1 MRSKYISLL
10 RNRDF
15 AMLWIGQ
22 AVSQLGSSIFNISLV
37 WFITDLTGSA
47 ISVANVMTLAATSII
62 LSSAF
67 AGVIVDRFDRRKI
80 MLTSDLV
87 RAVVVFIF
95 AFIAFQQKIEIWHFY
110 VLAVIFG
117 LVGALFAPAGMSV
130 LPAIVDKN
138 DLVAANSIS
147 TSTLIAINI
156 LGPAVGG
163 MLISLPGVGIS
174 GISFFNAVSF
184 LAGALGIWSIRSAV
198 VRQERH
204 SGQSFVKELTAGL
217 GYLRSYPSLLSLIK
231 FFAFLNLAAAPVFV
245 LLPLFAKDV
254 LKAGVAGFGFMEGG
268 LCAGMLIG
276 SFFAGATGNRFKR
289 VPYIL
294 GVCIIQ
300 GLLLATL
307 SLSPGIKTAVTILFL
322 YGAVNALISTMFISL
337 LQEKVE
343 DEFRGRVFS
352 LVSLASTGLQP
363 VSMALSGVMAE
374 RFGLLPVMAMSG
386 LGLTALAACGFL
398 LKGLRDLR

>member
-138 DLVAANSIS
+138 DLVAA
-147 TSTLIAINI
+147 
-156 LGPAVGG
+156 
-163 MLISLPGVGIS
+163 IS